1 MFNVKV
7 TFLDQISRAVS
18 QQMNEGHFAEPFVHF
33 RSDFIARAASDIRA
47 LDLTFNPDGLLEYR
61 G

>member
-18 QQMNEGHFAEPFVHF
+18 QQMNEGSAEPFVHS
-33 RSDFIARAASDIRA
+33 RSDFIE
-47 LDLTFNPDGLLEYR
+47 LELPLTSEHLI
-61 G
+61 